1 MLDISNFP
9 WAECS
14 ITENR
19 TDYRADTL
27 ALRRKSRSTGVHRF
41 EFELVTVEMEL
52 KIARGVK
59 AKLSA
64 ATDETIVFTHPRLSY
79 CQGTEPASKIQA
91 FGVNSADSKLLS
103 LTSIGAWQLLAGDYL
118 QVDNDSKVYEV
129 AEDTLLQ
136 VGNQI
141 VTLTSP
147 LRYSLT
153 AATNIIVNDVTWH
166 LLSNGVIE
174 TGGMQAS
181 DNQDMELTLVAVEK
195 L

>member
-9 WAECS
+9 WTECA

-27 ALRRKSRSTGVHRF
+27 SLRRKSRSTGVHRF

-52 KIARGVK
+52 KIGRAIK

-64 ATDETIVFTHPRLSY
+64 ATDDIITFIHPRLSY
-79 CQGTEPASKIQA
+79 CAGIEPTSKIQA
-91 FGVNSADSKLLS
+91 FGTNNADSKSLS
-103 LTSIGAWQLLAGDYL
+103 LTSVEPWQLLAGDYI
-118 QVDNDSKVYEV
+118 QVDNDTKVFEV
-129 AEDTLLQ
+129 AKDTELQ
-136 VGNQI
+136 SGNQT

-153 AATNIIVNDVTWH
+153 AGTDIVANNITWH

-174 TGGMQAS
+174 TGGMSAS
-181 DNQDMELTLVAVEK
+181 DNQDMELTLVAVED

>member
-9 WAECS
+9 WAECA

-27 ALRRKSRSTGVHRF
+27 ALRRKSRSTGVHRY

-52 KIARGVK
+52 KVARGVK

-64 ATDETIVFTHPRLSY
+64 ATDDTITFIHPRLSY

-91 FGVNSADSKLLS
+91 IGTNSADSSTLS
-103 LTSIGAWQLLAGDYL
+103 LTSNESWQLLAGDYI
-118 QVDNDSKVYEV
+118 QVDNDTKVYEV

-136 VGNQI
+136 SGNQT

-153 AATNIIVNDVTWH
+153 AGTNITANDVTWY

-174 TGGMQAS
+174 TGSMAAS